1 MAQLGSFGSLRK
13 FLRTELPGLR
23 SILCTCAYCE
33 DLMRDISTLRQT
45 LLAPRPFAAS
55 LIGHAA
61 LITGLVVYGL
71 GNHGS
76 AVSVAAVAI
85 RLSPPEAERPD
96 DTPVTPIQYE
106 EVTPDEVQVVED
118 YPLPEAIQEPEQTP
132 LPTVMKPELP
142 VLKQPFP
149 ERLDTDQP
157 AQPLIEAV
165 NGENAPPEYP
175 LIARKMGWEGDV
187 RLAITVNSA
196 GAVDKVEVLKSAGRQ
211 ELDFAAVNAAWK
223 WRFKV
228 AQYVEQV
235 TVQIVIRFHLKDRHA
250 GEPQ

>member
-1 MAQLGSFGSLRK
+1 
-13 FLRTELPGLR
+13 
-23 SILCTCAYCE
+23 
-33 DLMRDISTLRQT
+33 MRDTSFSHQPLLTLR
-45 LLAPRPFAAS
+45 PFVAS

-61 LITGLVVYGL
+61 LITGFVVYGM
-71 GNHGS
+71 GNFGS
-76 AVSVAAVAI
+76 AVSDAALAV

-106 EVTPDEVQVVED
+106 EVTPDDVQVDD
-118 YPLPEAIQEPEQTP
+118 YPLPEEPQELQQTP
-132 LPTVMKPELP
+132 EPTVMKPELP

-149 ERLDTDQP
+149 VRFNTDQP
-157 AQPLIEAV
+157 VQPLVEAV

-196 GAVDKVEVLKSAGRQ
+196 GAVDKVEVLKSTGRQ
-211 ELDFAAVNAAWK
+211 EFDFAAVNAAWK